1 MAAVEE
7 MNGPIVVRSALVGY
21 VAGAVQAVEV
31 AAGQRFRDFYYVWIA
46 ARADDPP
53 YRTEEL
59 ERAIAERRARVAVD
73 DDGAIIGFAVGWTV
87 DGEGHLDEVAVT
99 PAHGR
104 RGVGRAVG
112 EVVVW
117 AAGQRLG
124 SVTLTT
130 FRDVPWNCPYYEG
143 LGFRIVETLSPAL
156 QSLLDEQAGWGLDPS
171 LRVWSCVDPSPR
183 TSPPPVDRDGPQRAS
198 RRCRYVQRATTTVSA
213 RP

>member
-7 MNGPIVVRSALVGY
+7 MNGPIVVRDALVGD
-21 VAGAVQAVEV
+21 VAAIQAVEV
-31 AAGQRFRDFYYVWIA
+31 AAGQRFRDFDDVRIA

-53 YRTEEL
+53 YRTEGL
-59 ERAIAERRARVAVD
+59 ERAIAERRAWVAVD

-104 RGVGRAVG
+104 RGVERALVG
-112 EVVVW
+112 EVVAW

-171 LRVWSCVDPSPR
+171 LRVVM
-183 TSPPPVDRDGPQRAS
+183 
-198 RRCRYVQRATTTVSA
+198 RRSVAEDEPSA
-213 RP
+213 R